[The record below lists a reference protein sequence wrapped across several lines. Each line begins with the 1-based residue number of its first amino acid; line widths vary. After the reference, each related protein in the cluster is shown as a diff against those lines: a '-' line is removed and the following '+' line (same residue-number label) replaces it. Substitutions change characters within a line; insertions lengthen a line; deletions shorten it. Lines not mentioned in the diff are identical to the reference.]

1 GDPVVMACDAT
12 TGDTTKKIDVAA
24 VGGQAAKTAFS
35 SSGQIGG
42 TDSGHMNMGTVEVEV
57 AAGFASFGYL
67 GTDEFTSV
75 LTGDFSAFDATNAA
89 ATGVFLSLNS
99 DCSTQEVMGDVDNTA
114 GTVTFEYTGAD
125 VGIAAPGFS
134 AYVCAEINPGN
145 AVVIDDTTTAI
156 VTTFVRGDVEST
168 SASCNLL
175 PLRYNGSVVEVY
187 HVNPAGNVTA
197 QSFIRVINP
206 SDIDGTV
213 TIVGTDDDGH
223 ESSEIS
229 FMLGAGESMQ
239 VNSEDLENGNAG
251 KGITGAWGD
260 GHGKW
265 RATVTGE
272 FAGMRVQGL

>member
-1 GDPVVMACDAT
+1 Y
-12 TGDTTKKIDVAA
+12 
-24 VGGQAAKTAFS
+24 
-35 SSGQIGG
+35 
-42 TDSGHMNMGTVEVEV
+42 MNMGTVEVEV

-75 LTGDFSAFDATNAA
+75 LTGDFSAFDTATNADA
-89 ATGVFLSLNS
+89 VGVFLSLNN
-99 DCSTQEVMGDVDNTA
+99 DCSTEDVTGDVDNAA

-125 VGIAAPGFS
+125 VAIAATGFS
-134 AYVCAEINPGN
+134 AYVCAAVNGGN
-145 AVVIDDTTTAI
+145 AVVIDDTSAAI

-239 VNSEDLENGNAG
+239 VNSEDLENGN
-251 KGITGAWGD
+251 
-260 GHGKW
+260 
-265 RATVTGE
+265 
-272 FAGMRVQGL
+272 